1 MCSPIIEALWCMLV
15 DVLSCIADVEDDVL
29 AAAWVAL
36 GVLLELLAEPQPATA
51 NTTPASGTIR

>member
-1 MCSPIIEALWCMLV
+1 MLV

-36 GVLLELLAEPQPATA
+36 CVLLEMLAEPQPATA